1 MSIRFI
7 RIDDRLIHG
16 QVVTAW
22 IKTYQAKKVLIVD
35 DMVAN
40 DTFLKNVL
48 EMVKPSGI
56 DLIIKGTENLAETIA
71 TLEQSD
77 ANTVVL
83 VKVPQTAKL
92 LFENGVEL
100 KALNVGGMGAN
111 KERHSVY
118 KNVSAS
124 DAEIQTLREIENLGV
139 KVYFQA
145 TPNDKQIDLHTIK

>member
-22 IKTYQAKKVLIVD
+22 IKNHQAKNVLIID
-35 DMVAN
+35 DLVAQ
-40 DTFLKNVL
+40 DAFLKNVL

-56 DLIIKGTENLAETIA
+56 NLIIRGTEELGQTIKTYDESA
-71 TLEQSD
+71 Q
-77 ANTVVL
+77 NTVIL
-83 VKVPQTAKL
+83 MKTPKTAKL
-92 LFENGVEL
+92 LYENGITL
-100 KALNVGGMGAN
+100 KELNVGGMGAS

-124 DAEIQTLREIENLGV
+124 DSEMLTLKEIESLGV
-139 KVYFQA
+139 RVYFQA
-145 TPNDKQIDLHTIK
+145 TPNDKQIDLNTIK